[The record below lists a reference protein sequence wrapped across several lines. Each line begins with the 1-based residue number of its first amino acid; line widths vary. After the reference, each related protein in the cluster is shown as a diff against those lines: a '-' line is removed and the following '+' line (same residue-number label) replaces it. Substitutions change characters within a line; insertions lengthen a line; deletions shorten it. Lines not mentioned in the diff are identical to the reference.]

1 MDNPFIG
8 LDAKT
13 RDLLHTLL
21 RKLTEVTP
29 LQFILVLSKTDDIPT
44 FITHVIPVADR
55 TCGKKMTLQEY
66 LSVRETVP
74 AHVLPEEKY
83 QRILD
88 LPYADNLYHAEHIV
102 DLNKVSIRYGE
113 RTILKDLDWTVL
125 CGEKWALSG
134 DNGAGKS
141 TLLSLV
147 CADNPQSYACD
158 ISLFGRK
165 RGSGESIWE
174 IKNISGT

>member
-1 MDNPFIG
+1 MSFQLPTA
-8 LDAKT
+8 LAEK
-13 RDLLHTLL
+13 
-21 RKLTEVTP
+21 
-29 LQFILVLSKTDDIPT
+29 IP
-44 FITHVIPVADR
+44 R
-55 TCGKKMTLQEY
+55 EEY
-66 LSVRETVP
+66 LSINAGVP
-74 AHVLPEEKY
+74 AHVLTEEKY
-83 QRILD
+83 QRILT
-88 LPYADNLYHAEHIV
+88 LPYADNLYHTEHIV

-113 RTILKDLDWTVL
+113 RTILKELDWTVL

-134 DNGAGKS
+134 DNGSGKS

-174 IKNISGT
+174 IKNISDT